1 MVVPLC
7 LVGAGGRPVGAGG
20 RPVGAGAHRR
30 WVGAGGRWV
39 GAGWA
44 LGGQRVILECLS
56 GRYWNL
62 YGNLELYFCMV
73 LQVLLWSYRIFVS
86 W

>member
-30 WVGAGGRWV
+30 WVGAGWALGGRWV

-44 LGGQRVILECLS
+44 AGDPG
-56 GRYWNL
+56 
-62 YGNLELYFCMV
+62 V
-73 LQVLLWSYRIFVS
+73 LVWQVLEFV

>member
-20 RPVGAGAHRR
+20 RPVGAGGRR
-30 WVGAGGRWV
+30 WALGV

-44 LGGQRVILECLS
+44 LGGHRVILECLT
-56 GRYWNL
+56 GRYWDL

-73 LQVLLWSYRIFVS
+73 LQVLLWSYRIFV

>member
-20 RPVGAGAHRR
+20 HPVGAG
-30 WVGAGGRWV
+30 G
-39 GAGWA
+39 
-44 LGGQRVILECLS
+44 LGGHRVILECLT

-73 LQVLLWSYRIFVS
+73 LQVLLWSYRIFV